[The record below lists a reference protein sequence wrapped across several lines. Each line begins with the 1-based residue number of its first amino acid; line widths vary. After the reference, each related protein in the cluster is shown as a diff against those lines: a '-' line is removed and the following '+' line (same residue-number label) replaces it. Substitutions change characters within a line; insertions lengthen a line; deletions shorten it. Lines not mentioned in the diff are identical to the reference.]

1 MRRDRGGRAGEP
13 LARPRSAV
21 ARLATSVLAV
31 RALVDGLGGP
41 VRVVPVGRDADGAP
55 TGWSARQW
63 RDVERVLGRVARRVG
78 VTGLVLSRDV
88 APDDLQ
94 VFERVIS
101 DRLSLVDVAD
111 AVTPMP
117 DGLLAEVDRIT
128 AEAMADSFDGFFGRQ
143 STRSHDG
150 LPLNVYSAGPPGEAV
165 VVVPACGMPAA
176 LAESWMRF
184 LARDRRVLAWESR
197 GVFGAA
203 DHRGDYSVDT
213 AAQAADLFTVMDHYG
228 VPSAHVVGLC
238 GGAVIA
244 LAAAASRP
252 ERIISLSLWH
262 GAYEFASGSPRTRF
276 QNDLIE
282 LMTIA
287 AHSRTA
293 AQSVQAAFWKVALT
307 STPAEVAHLVLYPYT
322 SAELFYRYCRLNGT
336 LARTDVEQYLASVK
350 QPTLVVTSEDDETA
364 HPQGSRQLAEGLPNA
379 YLRVEEHGDH
389 ASLFYADN
397 TALMQAAVDFIA
409 RPGTRAPAAAHRIA

>member
-1 MRRDRGGRAGEP
+1 MVDVHA
-13 LARPRSAV
+13 RSAV
-21 ARLATSVLAV
+21 ARLATSVLSV
-31 RALVDGLGGP
+31 RPLVEGLGGP
-41 VRVVPVGRDADGAP
+41 VRVVPVGRDGKGSP

-63 RDVERVLGRVARRVG
+63 RDVERLLGRVARRAG
-78 VTGLVLSRDV
+78 VTGLAPTRDV

-94 VFERVIS
+94 VFERVVS
-101 DRLSLVDVAD
+101 DRLALADLVDAVA
-111 AVTPMP
+111 PMP
-117 DGLLAEVDRIT
+117 DGLLTEVDRVV
-128 AEAMADSFDGFFGRQ
+128 AEAMVDSFDGFFGRQ

-197 GVFGAA
+197 GLFGAA
-203 DHRGDYSVDT
+203 DHRGDYAVDT
-213 AAQAADLFTVMDHYG
+213 ATQAADLFTVMDHYG
-228 VPSAHVVGLC
+228 VASAHVVGLC

-244 LAAAASRP
+244 LAAAAGQP

-287 AHSRTA
+287 AHSRAA
-293 AQSVQAAFWKVALT
+293 AQSVQATFWRVALT
-307 STPAEVAHLVLYPYT
+307 STPAELAHLVLYPYT

-336 LARTDVEQYLASVK
+336 LARTDVEQYLTSVR

-379 YLRVEEHGDH
+379 CLRVEPHGDH
-389 ASLFYADN
+389 ALLFHADN
-397 TALMQAAVDFIA
+397 TTLMQVAVDFIA
-409 RPGTRAPAAAHRIA
+409 HPTTPEPAGRA